1 MAPSCN
7 VPLDSLGALGL
18 VIGVLF
24 VHLLEISSEH
34 TKLVTIGFDVK
45 IDNLLTLAFGASSS

>member
-1 MAPSCN
+1 MSPSCI

-24 VHLLEISSEH
+24 VYVSEISSEH
-34 TKLVTIGFDVK
+34 TKLVMIGFDVK